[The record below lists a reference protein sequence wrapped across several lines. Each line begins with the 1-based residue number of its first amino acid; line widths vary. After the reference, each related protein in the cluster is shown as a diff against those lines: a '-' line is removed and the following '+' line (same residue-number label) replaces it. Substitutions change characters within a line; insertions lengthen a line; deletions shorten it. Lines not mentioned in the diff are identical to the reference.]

1 MALLTNP
8 WAWAMIALFTWIFDM
23 ALKETIEDLV
33 KAYSD
38 QSGLLRMTY
47 FSIPLLAA
55 IILGIIDYQNSK
67 KD

>member
-8 WAWAMIALFTWIFDM
+8 WAWGMIALFTWIFDM

-33 KAYSD
+33 KAYPD

-47 FSIPLLAA
+47 FSIPLSVAV
-55 IILGIIDYQNSK
+55 ILGIIDYQNSK
-67 KD
+67 K

>member
-1 MALLTNP
+1 MALLTNT
-8 WAWAMIALFTWIFDM
+8 WAWGMIALFTWIFDM
-23 ALKETIEDLV
+23 AIKETIEDLV
-33 KAYSD
+33 KAYPD

-67 KD
+67 K